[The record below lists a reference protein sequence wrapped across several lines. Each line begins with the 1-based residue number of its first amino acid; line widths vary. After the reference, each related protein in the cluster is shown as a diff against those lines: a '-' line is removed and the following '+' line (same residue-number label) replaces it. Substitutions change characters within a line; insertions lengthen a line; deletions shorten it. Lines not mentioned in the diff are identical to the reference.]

1 MEQAKNQQ
9 GLSARHMCDTECPTF
24 SVQHLL
30 VVVVCLGAVLFYIN
44 MKLFLTSKIWKEGKH
59 YIAYNPELEVASQ
72 GKTVEV
78 AEKMLKEAVSLFI
91 ETAKKI
97 GTFNKILRED
107 YFKFLQN

>member
-1 MEQAKNQQ
+1 
-9 GLSARHMCDTECPTF
+9 MCDTC
-24 SVQHLL
+24 LL
-30 VVVVCLGAVLFYIN
+30 N
-44 MKLFLTSKIWKEGKH
+44 EGK
-59 YIAYNPELEVASQ
+59 YVAYNPELEVASQ

>member
-1 MEQAKNQQ
+1 
-9 GLSARHMCDTECPTF
+9 MCDIECPTF
-24 SVQHLL
+24 TVGLYRGL
-30 VVVVCLGAVLFYIN
+30 TFCLGAVLFYIN
-44 MKLFLTSKIWKEGKH
+44 MKLFLTSKIWKEGQH
-59 YIAYNPELEVASQ
+59 FVAYNPELEVASQ
-72 GKTVEV
+72 GKTFEV

>member
-1 MEQAKNQQ
+1 
-9 GLSARHMCDTECPTF
+9 MCDTC
-24 SVQHLL
+24 LL
-30 VVVVCLGAVLFYIN
+30 N
-44 MKLFLTSKIWKEGKH
+44 EGK
-59 YIAYNPELEVASQ
+59 YYVAYNPELEVASQ